1 MNPHMQNMMTGVGG
15 GGASMYNT
23 MMQNPYGTMHGG
35 YGMSSMQNMH
45 SPSYNN
51 QPMSAF
57 HDAPVSAPM
66 KKEKLRV
73 NLAPSERGHYSN
85 LFDVACPKGK
95 REIEGRVAAA
105 FLSRSGLPNPTLKTI
120 WSIAA
125 QDNSRA
131 LNKEDFYVALRL
143 VGLAQGGKEVSEN
156 AIRQNVS
163 APLPRFE
170 GADTNAGGAG
180 NAFGEAGARA
190 DDPGKYT
197 ITNQE
202 LQKYMA
208 ICNNVDKDQ
217 KGYLDSAEMNLVL
230 QKTHLAP
237 NVVNTLKMI
246 GDEQGMG
253 RFSLPTA
260 IAMIHLAVLSMKK
273 VPLPRSI
280 PIDLKRRAESYVN
293 SSGAQDFGAAGRK
306 QSALSN
312 EYGSKSSMASKT
324 SASAMSTVVN
334 DELVAAIRKELKDKR
349 TEVTELKEEE
359 NETKERL
366 NHLKEQNKGLAS
378 YLQKIKEEVTE
389 IKKTIVKH
397 KISLTSAN
405 HSPNPVQT
413 LPFTPSQTPVQLFL
427 IA

>member
-1 MNPHMQNMMTGVGG
+1 
-15 GGASMYNT
+15 MYNT
-23 MMQNPYGTMHGG
+23 MMQNPYGTVQGG
-35 YGMSSMQNMH
+35 YGMQNMYA
-45 SPSYNN
+45 PSYGN
-51 QPMSAF
+51 QQMAGSHSAS
-57 HDAPVSAPM
+57 ASAPAR
-66 KKEKLRV
+66 KEKLRV
-73 NLAPSERGHYSN
+73 SLVASERGHYSN
-85 LFDVACPKGK
+85 LFDVACPKG
-95 REIEGRVAAA
+95 RSEIEGQVAAA
-105 FLSRSGLPNPTLKTI
+105 FLSRSGLPKQTLKTI
-120 WSIAA
+120 WSLAA
-125 QDNSRA
+125 QTNPRA

-156 AIRQNVS
+156 AIRSNVS

-170 GADTNAGGAG
+170 GVDTNAGGAG
-180 NAFGEAGARA
+180 NAFGGVGARA
-190 DDPGKYT
+190 DDPGKYN
-197 ITNQE
+197 ITNDE

-208 ICNNVDKDQ
+208 ICNNVDTDQ

-253 RFSLPTA
+253 RFPLSTA

-280 PIDLKRRAESYVN
+280 PGDLKRRAESYVN
-293 SSGAQDFGAAGRK
+293 SSGGHGFGAAGRK
-306 QSALSN
+306 QPALSN
-312 EYGSKSSMASKT
+312 EYGSKSPMSSKT
-324 SASAMSTVVN
+324 SASAVSTAVN

-349 TEVTELKEEE
+349 TEVADLKEEE
-359 NETKERL
+359 SETKERL

-397 KISLTSAN
+397 KISQASAN
-405 HSPNPVQT
+405 HSPNPVQMQ
-413 LPFTPSQTPVQLFL
+413 PFTPSQPPVQFFL
-427 IA
+427 MI